1 VAHSGEPVSGME
13 GSGQKWYRAKLEF
26 WFTKA
31 KIGIASGQLKRVGHM
46 ATLLFMW

>member
-1 VAHSGEPVSGME
+1 ME

-31 KIGIASGQLKRVGHM
+31 KIGIAGDALEWHISGVVRHGWNFIH
-46 ATLLFMW
+46 AAF